1 MTEEHTYSVPG
12 ADDAADEPGADDNVT
27 VLPVLTPPGGRLRA
41 AREAKGLGLG
51 QVVEALRV
59 ELKLVEAME
68 ANRFEAFDAPVYA
81 RGFLRKYAQYLG
93 LSPEDMIAEL
103 DGLAQVPSAPT
114 HVPLTTAAPKFRD
127 WSRINFAFGV
137 VAAAVIVLGSFWWWH
152 GRGAARDAPALPVA
166 APSGTAS
173 ANEPTAQP
181 AATAVAD
188 TAANPAP
195 PSVGEAGDVS
205 PVAPAPAR
213 APVDGSPG
221 APEPPA
227 TSVVAAAAALADT
240 APSADRA
247 STHLDLD
254 FRGDSWVEVYAP
266 DNTRKVYGLLRS
278 GDHRTVPGAGP
289 WRVLLGK
296 ADHVRVTLNGQELVP
311 GPEQRKGETAYYR
324 VDARGKL
331 F

>member
-1 MTEEHTYSVPG
+1 MSDEQISSTAG
-12 ADDAADEPGADDNVT
+12 ADGVAEESGTADNVT

-59 ELKLVEAME
+59 ELRLVEAME

-103 DGLAQVPSAPT
+103 DALAAVPAAPS

-127 WSRINFAFGV
+127 WSKINSALGI

-152 GRGAARDAPALPVA
+152 GRGTPHDAPTPVVAPAAPAGIAPAVTARANLTDTA
-166 APSGTAS
+166 APSAGD
-173 ANEPTAQP
+173 
-181 AATAVAD
+181 AA
-188 TAANPAP
+188 
-195 PSVGEAGDVS
+195 DVS
-205 PVAPAPAR
+205 PVVAPAPAEA
-213 APVDGSPG
+213 APAS
-221 APEPPA
+221 APAPA
-227 TSVVAAAAALADT
+227 SVVSAAPALADT
-240 APSADRA
+240 APSADRT
-247 STHLDLD
+247 STHLDLE
-254 FRGDSWVEVYAP
+254 FRGDSWVEVYAA
-266 DNTRKVYGLLRS
+266 DGTRKVYGLLRGGERRS
-278 GDHRTVPGAGP
+278 VPGAGP

-311 GPEQRKGETAYYR
+311 GPELRKGETAYYR